1 MKYNEMQWN
10 TMKCN
15 DIVMKYNEIHWN
27 IILFTVYGLAI
38 RLRIKYNEIIMK
50 YNDIRWNSIDTMN

>member
-1 MKYNEMQWN
+1 MQWN
-10 TMKCN
+10 TMKYN

-38 RLRIKYNEIIMK
+38 RLRITYNEILMR
-50 YNDIRWNSIDTMN
+50 YNDIRWNSTDTMN

>member
-1 MKYNEMQWN
+1 
-10 TMKCN
+10 
-15 DIVMKYNEIHWN
+15 MKYNEIHWN

-50 YNDIRWNSIDTMN
+50 YNDIQWNSTDTMN